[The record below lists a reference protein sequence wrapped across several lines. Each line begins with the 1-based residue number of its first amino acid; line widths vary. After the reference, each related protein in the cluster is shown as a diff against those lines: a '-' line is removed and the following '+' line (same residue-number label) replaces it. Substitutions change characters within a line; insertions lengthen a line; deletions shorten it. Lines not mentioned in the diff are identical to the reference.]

1 MPTVPQYGGQQVE
14 TRVAQESRARP
25 VAPGAFADPRAA
37 QAESFGG
44 VVQSAGRDLAEMQE
58 RVSIAAA
65 QEALTSFEREKNQ
78 MFFDPEQ
85 GYFNTQGRDAY
96 DRAGDTL
103 KSLEKAQETYMKNL
117 PTEAAKQAF
126 RKSAQA
132 HMTRAEQDVMR
143 HASSGIRAWEVATT
157 EAQVENA
164 IENAAVYWN
173 DDKQFKLQRAR
184 GRQAVIDAAALQGI
198 DGEALNERLQNY
210 ESAFATQAVE
220 AAAATSATE
229 AERIYG
235 EMKDR
240 IEGPMQV
247 KLQGAIAKAKEA
259 EAEQEVAGLAVLK
272 GTNLVSQFGDE
283 PNARTMILEEVNKID
298 DPELRK
304 KTHTEAMHQ
313 LDAKR
318 KADSEARASV
328 FEAGEQH
335 LLQGLSVESFIA
347 ENPRAWKRLSAEQQR
362 TLMQGPKVET
372 DHVLLNDLML
382 MPKDQLA
389 KISPTDY
396 FHSLAPG
403 DRTRLTNAVESAR
416 TGGTEA
422 QTGRSVIAQTNAMV
436 EQIFGEKKG
445 WNDKKRQK
453 ANALYNLIN
462 DEVAYRE
469 SKKGAPLTSQEYTDL
484 LNSMSRT
491 VVKERQFWLDTEM
504 DITDIPAEDMK
515 TLSDYLHQNNIPATA
530 DNLIRAY
537 QQAAEQ

>member
-1 MPTVPQYGGQQVE
+1 MPTVPQYGGQQVQ
-14 TRVAQESRARP
+14 TRVAQESRAQP
-25 VAPGAFADPRAA
+25 VSPGAFADPSAA

-44 VVQSAGRDLAEMQE
+44 AVQSAGRDLAEMQE

-65 QEALTSFEREKNQ
+65 QEALTSFEREKNKT
-78 MFFDPEQ
+78 FFDPEQ

-103 KSLEKAQETYMKNL
+103 KSLEKAQEAYMKDL

-126 RKSAQA
+126 RQSAQVQ
-132 HMTRAEQDVMR
+132 MTRAEQDVMR
-143 HASSGIRAWEVATT
+143 HASDGIRAWEVATT

-173 DDKQFKLQRAR
+173 DDKQFRLQRAR
-184 GRQAVIDAAALQGI
+184 GRQAVIDAANLQGI

-220 AAAATSATE
+220 AAAATSAEE

-235 EMKDR
+235 EMEDR
-240 IEGPMQV
+240 IEGPMRI
-247 KLQGAIAKAKEA
+247 KLQTAITKAKEA
-259 EAEQEVAGLAVLK
+259 ESEQEVANLAVLK
-272 GTNLVSQFGDE
+272 GTNLVSQYGDE
-283 PNARTMILEEVNKID
+283 TNARTMILEEVNKID

-318 KADSEARASV
+318 KADSETRAAV
-328 FEAGEQH
+328 FEEAEQY
-335 LLQGLSVESFIA
+335 LLTGGSVDAFISQ
-347 ENPRAWKRLSAEQQR
+347 NPRAWQRLSPEQQR
-362 TLMQGPKVET
+362 TLMTGPKVET

-382 MPKDQLA
+382 LPKDQLA
-389 KISPTDY
+389 KVNPTEY

-416 TGGTEA
+416 TGSTES
-422 QTGRSVIAQTNAMV
+422 QTGRSVISQTNAMV
-436 EQIFGEKKG
+436 EQIFGEKKS
-445 WNDKKRQK
+445 WSSKERKK

-462 DEVAYRE
+462 DEVAFRE
-469 SKKGAPLTSQEYTDL
+469 QKKGSALSSQEYTDL
-484 LNSMSRT
+484 LNSMART
-491 VVKERQFWLDTEM
+491 VIKEREYFFDAEL
-504 DITDIPAEDMK
+504 DITEIPAEDMK